1 MKSSLKTTLTVLLIV
16 ILAAPAVISQKRMML
31 KEKIH
36 DRLNLTEEQ
45 KDKIETL
52 RNEHQK
58 LMIDLKSELDKQKIE
73 MRELKGKHPVNRNDV
88 LNKVSKMN
96 ETHHKIALARENHL
110 MDIYELLTPEQQK
123 EWGKIREFR
132 EHREQWRDMKNGN
145 RKGRFFNPEDDN

>member
-16 ILAAPAVISQKRMML
+16 ILAAPTVISQKKMML

-123 EWGKIREFR
+123 EWEKIREFI
-132 EHREQWRDMKNGN
+132 EQRGDMKNLN
-145 RKGRFFNPEDDN
+145 RKDRFFDPEEDN

>member
-1 MKSSLKTTLTVLLIV
+1 
-16 ILAAPAVISQKRMML
+16 MML

-123 EWGKIREFR
+123 EWEKIREFI
-132 EHREQWRDMKNGN
+132 EQRGDMKNLN
-145 RKGRFFNPEDDN
+145 RKDRFFDPEEDN